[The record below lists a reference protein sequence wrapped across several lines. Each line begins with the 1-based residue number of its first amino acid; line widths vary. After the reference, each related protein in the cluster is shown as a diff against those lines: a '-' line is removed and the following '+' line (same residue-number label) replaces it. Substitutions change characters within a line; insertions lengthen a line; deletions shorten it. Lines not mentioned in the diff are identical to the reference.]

1 MLLFFKIIQ
10 QLKTLRIIDVKKIL
24 LSIVALTLS
33 LFFVTNVLAGPDGV
47 RGSGGVGSYDFKWY
61 QGAEGKD
68 MAATVAPKSKKI
80 AHSGDKAKASDKVAD
95 TTVNAD
101 TKDMTPTEAPKA
113 NKKKL
118 SHDKAKSENK

>member
-1 MLLFFKIIQ
+1 M
-10 QLKTLRIIDVKKIL
+10 KKIL
-24 LSIVALTLS
+24 LSITALTLP
-33 LFFVTNVLAGPDGV
+33 LFLVTNALAGPDGV
-47 RGSGGVGSYDFKWY
+47 RDSGGVGSYDFKWY

-80 AHSGDKAKASDKVAD
+80 AHSGDKAKAPAD

-101 TKDMTPTEAPKA
+101 TKDLTPTEAPKA